1 MERKLPQPFNF
12 CAFLPL
18 LNGMYCCY
26 LFYELCMAKYCKYVK
41 AKFMFSVYLG
51 KHMETKKKAA
61 IKIIKLEIMGD
72 L

>member
-1 MERKLPQPFNF
+1 
-12 CAFLPL
+12 
-18 LNGMYCCY
+18 
-26 LFYELCMAKYCKYVK
+26 MAKYCKYVK